1 MTITFKLFVWDEGI
15 LRPWG
20 GWDRACTNLFIFQ
33 DAFIIKMIQMKFD
46 NIMRCFTIACAISI
60 IAVLI
65 EAAYFGLNQKNTY
78 YTNNTAYS
86 ITAPFVNNFSDI
98 SNQQNILIL
107 IIIFVVSFLL
117 VSNLISK
124 RE

>member
-1 MTITFKLFVWDEGI
+1 M
-15 LRPWG
+15 
-20 GWDRACTNLFIFQ
+20 FIFQ